1 MNCDFCN
8 KNLNTTLIII
18 KNYVQCN
25 IDNCQ
30 KKISHKHNV
39 WLYCINERIS
49 FIEYPSKS
57 EKFVN
62 RK

>member
-39 WLYCINERIS
+39 
-49 FIEYPSKS
+49 
-57 EKFVN
+57 
-62 RK
+62 